1 MRYYTLVPMVFPI
14 AYIKYNYC
22 VLLCF
27 VIRTISDNT
36 YRDLNCNKK
45 QWSTSYCSDSS
56 NNPSCY
62 ISRNCTGEVNPPPN
76 SLYRSPRY
84 CSGSSPKF
92 DDSEKIFMRFYL
104 HPLQQKQF
112 AVPAV
117 RIIKKRNTA
126 NKRNEEEH
134 KV

>member
-1 MRYYTLVPMVFPI
+1 MARYETQICRSSPNCYTNENVYFNDLRLNDVPI
-14 AYIKYNYC
+14 IEQ
-22 VLLCF
+22 
-27 VIRTISDNT
+27 
-36 YRDLNCNKK
+36 